1 MPAWK
6 AFWGDVIMESI
17 KVAAYQMK
25 VGADIDANLAKIR
38 GGIEKASAA
47 GAKIIALP
55 ECALPG
61 YPPDNQTSQQDID
74 HARIAE
80 LNGEVCDIAA
90 EFGIWVILGTIVM
103 SSEGLLNSALVIA
116 DTGEIVGRYDKLH
129 LMPGDRN
136 IFMPGVGAWT
146 FDLADGVRFGVLI
159 CYDVRFPEP
168 FRYLREEGAQV
179 IFVIL
184 NACGGETWKLPVLE
198 GTFRARAAEN
208 SCFIVAANAA
218 GPLQMATS
226 RIVNPLGLD
235 LASAN
240 QDREEMIFAH
250 LDMSKADAGYFYD
263 RRLDQF
269 MVKAMFGPEISGS

>member
-1 MPAWK
+1 
-6 AFWGDVIMESI
+6 MESI

-25 VGADIDANLAKIR
+25 VGADIDANLAKIQS
-38 GGIEKASAA
+38 GIQKAAQA

-61 YPPDNQTSQQDID
+61 YPPDNQTGPQDID
-74 HARIAE
+74 HTRIAE
-80 LNGEVCDIAA
+80 MNGEVCDLAA
-90 EFGIWVILGTIVM
+90 EHGIWVILGTIVM
-103 SSEGLLNSALVIA
+103 SSEGLLNSALVIS

-129 LMPGDRN
+129 LMPLDKKVFALGT
-136 IFMPGVGAWT
+136 GAWT
-146 FDLADGVRFGVLI
+146 FDMSDGVRFGVLI
-159 CYDVRFPEP
+159 CYDIRFPEP

-184 NACGGETWKLPVLE
+184 NACGRDTWKLPVME

-240 QDREEMIFAH
+240 QDREEMILAD
-250 LDMSKADAGYFYD
+250 LDMSKTEAGYFYD
-263 RRLDQF
+263 RRLDMF
-269 MVKAMFGPEISGS
+269 MVKALFDPDITGS